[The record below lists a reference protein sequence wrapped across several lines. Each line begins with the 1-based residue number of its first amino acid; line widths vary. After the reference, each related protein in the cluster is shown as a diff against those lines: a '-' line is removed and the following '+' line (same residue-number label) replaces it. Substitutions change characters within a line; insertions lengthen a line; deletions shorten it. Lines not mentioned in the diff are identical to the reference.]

1 MKRVSQQHIY
11 SVWLLVTLFSAS
23 AAVLIRLCAISA
35 VSIGFWRAFGAAV
48 ILFPFWLR
56 AWLREGRP
64 PVFNTGA
71 VLAGVAFG
79 LHFSTWCWAIQHTTV
94 ANAALFVALM
104 PLIVPFIAHVLI
116 KEKLNKLEFIGVV
129 LAVMGTGWLLTRQFT
144 NEPEHLAGSFVALF
158 SAFCCGLYFVLGRK
172 YRRKQHV
179 ILFSGQVYLTAAAVQ
194 AAIGYVF
201 FDGISVGDTRSVLSL
216 LALVIF
222 PTVGGHTLA
231 IYLLRH
237 AKTQTLSFSIPA
249 QFVLVSIAA
258 AALFGEVPR
267 AWFYPGAALI
277 VAGTVTAIIGSVNA
291 QATDP
296 GIGESRGATP

>member
-1 MKRVSQQHIY
+1 MKKISQQHIY
-11 SVWLLVTLFSAS
+11 SVWILVTVFSAS
-23 AAVLIRLCAISA
+23 AAVLVRLCNISA

-56 AWLREGRP
+56 AWLREGKPR
-64 PVFNTGA
+64 VFNSGA
-71 VLAGVAFG
+71 VFAGVAFG

-116 KEKLNKLEFIGVV
+116 KEKLNKYEFIGVV
-129 LAVMGTGWLLTRQFT
+129 LSIMGAGWLLTRQFM
-144 NEPEHLAGSFVALF
+144 NVPGDMVGSLVALF

-172 YRRKQHV
+172 YRGKQHV
-179 ILFSGQVYLTAAAVQ
+179 ILFSWQVYIVAAAVQ
-194 AAIGYVF
+194 AAIAFIF
-201 FDGISVGDTRSVLSL
+201 FDGISVGNTRSVLSL
-216 LALVIF
+216 IALIVF

-237 AKTQTLSFSIPA
+237 AKTQMVSFSVPA

-258 AALFGEVPR
+258 GLLFGEVPHV
-267 AWFYPGAALI
+267 WFYPGAALI
-277 VAGTVTAIIGSVNA
+277 IAGTVIAIINSDNA
-291 QATDP
+291 QLN
-296 GIGESRGATP
+296 